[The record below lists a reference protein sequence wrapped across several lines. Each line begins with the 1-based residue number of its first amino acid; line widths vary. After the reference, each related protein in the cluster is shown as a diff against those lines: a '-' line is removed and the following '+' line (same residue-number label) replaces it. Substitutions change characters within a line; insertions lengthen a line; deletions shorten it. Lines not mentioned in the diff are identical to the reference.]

1 MPTRDLAND
10 IEVSGIVTFDRVQGP
25 DGTIIDS
32 SIVDLNGYHSATLV
46 GMTGRCVD
54 GTGDVSIRFIL
65 THSDATNGA
74 SFENVP
80 SKYIIGQDSHSV
92 DLAANGSDASA
103 ISNQVVKFGYKGIKR
118 YVRLSFQ
125 KLASTGSNQTN
136 RVNYCMFSIGGHLFQ
151 SPQQPEPEFD
161 EDHRDDD

>member
-10 IEVSGIVTFDRVQGP
+10 IEVSGIVTFDRVQGS

-32 SIVDLNGYHSATLV
+32 SVIDLNGYQSVTLV

-54 GTGDVSIRFIL
+54 GTRDVSLRFIL
-65 THSDATNGA
+65 THSDATNNA

-80 SKYIIGQDSHSV
+80 SKYIIGQDSHEV
-92 DLAANGSDASA
+92 DLVANGNNANA
-103 ISNQVVKFGYKGIKR
+103 ISNQVVKFGYKGTKR

-125 KLASTGSNQTN
+125 KLASTGNNQSN
-136 RVNYCMFSIGGHLFQ
+136 RVNYCMFSIGGHLAQLPVGF
-151 SPQQPEPEFD
+151 ELDDEN
-161 EDHRDDD
+161 EDHRT